1 MPQDVLDGYYY
12 YGSLFIFAQR
22 MFIIIIK
29 TELKDLGLNSRQI
42 SRMCTCNIFVDILLS
57 SVLVSQKELPMKEE
71 GR

>member
-1 MPQDVLDGYYY
+1 
-12 YGSLFIFAQR
+12 

-42 SRMCTCNIFVDILLS
+42 SRMRTCNIFVDILLS

-71 GR
+71 GRWLGQSMPMEFLHAEAQ